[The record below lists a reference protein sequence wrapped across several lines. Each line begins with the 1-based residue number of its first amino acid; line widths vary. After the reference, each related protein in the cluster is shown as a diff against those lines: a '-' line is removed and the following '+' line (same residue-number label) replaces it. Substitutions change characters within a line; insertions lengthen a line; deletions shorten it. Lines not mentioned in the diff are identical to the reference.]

1 MPTTLGNM
9 DLFSTETDTNLLPY
23 NGEVYYYGHVLSQ
36 TQADHYF
43 ERLLNGIE
51 WKNDA
56 AQMYGKLI
64 HTKRKV
70 GWYGDKDYLYTY
82 SGTTKQ
88 ALPWT
93 PELLELK
100 EIAEKHSG
108 TRFNSCL
115 LNLYHDGSEGMAW
128 HSDNEASLG
137 KNTVIAS
144 ISLGA
149 ERIFSFKHKKS
160 KEIVSV
166 LLQHGSLL
174 IMQGTTQTYWHH
186 CLPPNSKILR
196 PRVNLTFRTIVEE
209 F

>member
-1 MPTTLGNM
+1 M
-9 DLFSTETDTNLLPY
+9 DLFSSETDTNLLPY

-36 TQADHYF
+36 TQADRYL

-51 WKNDA
+51 WKNDEA
-56 AQMYGKLI
+56 RFFGKLVQ
-64 HTKRKV
+64 TKRKV
-70 GWYGDKDYLYTY
+70 GWYGDSDYLYTY
-82 SGTTKQ
+82 SGTTKR

-100 EIAEKHSG
+100 QIAEKKSG

-128 HSDNEASLG
+128 HSDDEAALG

-144 ISLGA
+144 LSLGA
-149 ERIFSFKHKKS
+149 ERKFSFKHKKT
-160 KEIVSV
+160 KETVSL

-174 IMQGTTQTYWHH
+174 TMQGSTQTYWQHR
-186 CLPPNSKILR
+186 LPPTAKVVR
-196 PRVNLTFRTIVEE
+196 PRVNLTFRTIVDG
-209 F
+209 

>member
-1 MPTTLGNM
+1 M
-9 DLFSTETDTNLLPY
+9 DLFNTDTQTNLLPY
-23 NGEVYYYGHVLSQ
+23 NGEVYYYGHVLPQ
-36 TQADHYF
+36 TRADHYLDS
-43 ERLLNGIE
+43 LLQTIE

-56 AQMYGKLI
+56 ARFFGKLV

-70 GWYGDKDYLYTY
+70 AWYGDKPFLYTY

-93 PELLELK
+93 PELTELK
-100 EIAEKHSG
+100 HLAE
-108 TRFNSCL
+108 TYTAARFNSCL

-128 HSDNEASLG
+128 HSDDETALG

-144 ISLGA
+144 LSLGA
-149 ERIFSFKHKKS
+149 ERKFAFKHKKT
-160 KEIVSV
+160 KETVSL

-174 IMQGTTQTYWHH
+174 LMQGSTQTYWQHR
-186 CLPPNSKILR
+186 LPPSTKIAR
-196 PRVNLTFRTIVEE
+196 PRVNLTFRTMVE